1 LRPKVAT
8 KGGIHKNMSDTQ
20 YRIQAGVFAPEK
32 YENMTHEEAIED
44 LKLAG
49 ILNEDGTLNEEYWFL
64 RPEAV

>member
-1 LRPKVAT
+1 
-8 KGGIHKNMSDTQ
+8 MSDTQ